1 MKKSVSI
8 VVASVIAALSITSI
22 TAVVFSSKNNSIETQ
37 GYTPRTS
44 ETLPTTLYLDDVDE
58 PDIRSYYSALNNK
71 GNSQKTGTNLLAS
84 LKPILKNNQI
94 YYKYSSDM
102 SIWQLYEIAD
112 RDWTKSPASAITY
125 GTYDSVNNVITNYQY
140 GNNDDG
146 KNNPYL
152 HALYTNRK
160 SDDGTKAWG
169 DHTQTGTYGIN
180 REHIWPKSHGFD
192 TEPSSGDNG
201 GARGDPMHLW
211 PGNGKANNIHSNYFY
226 GYVDKNQS
234 YTDLGSKYW
243 SSISGNYL
251 GQSKT
256 LGSGT
261 VFEPQDSDKG
271 DIARAVFY
279 MVARYNCYGG
289 NDSDGINGNN
299 PALVL
304 ANDLSENSRTGTS
317 ASYTDTYSLGI
328 LQDLLEWNR
337 LDKPDAWEIH
347 RNNLLYR
354 NFTNN
359 RNPFIDFPEWADY
372 IWGDKA
378 GSNYVN
384 PQKDTLNDWRS
395 DVVGTITLNK
405 NKLALKTGSSETLTA
420 TVSDGSSVTWS
431 SSDTSVASVNQSG
444 KVTANSKGSATITA
458 SATIDDTLIT
468 ATCAV
473 TVTDPDATVS
483 SVSVSPSSTS
493 LDVYSN
499 KTVTLT
505 ATVNGSYNPPQSVTW
520 STSNN
525 TLATVDTDG
534 VVTALKEGNVT
545 ITATSV
551 YDPTKSGSATISISD
566 STPKLTSIIVQNP
579 KTTYNAGD
587 SFVKPTV
594 IATYDGS
601 SSHAVDGASFS
612 GYSMVTSGEQTVYV
626 SYTENSITETTS
638 YQITVNAADSY
649 TDVLTT
655 ANTNSATAYKN
666 WDDVSCVS
674 PAKYAGYTKTDKS
687 AIYFSSTKSSGG
699 QFPGIFT
706 TDTGGYVS
714 TVTIAWNSNVADD
727 RSLYVY
733 ASNEPYSFSV
743 DYSVTANRGDYIG
756 KVSNPYPS
764 AEDLTVVFHNNYKY
778 LLMVSSYGAIYIDSI
793 TINWSSSELPDV
805 PVEAFS
811 ISPHSYT
818 LNAGKSFQ
826 IAPSFTPSYATNQ
839 IIDWSSSNNSV
850 ATVSDGVVTG
860 VSAGIA
866 TISAVTDDGGF
877 GDSVTVTVLASSSS
891 FPYVIGQ
898 PYKMFISNTL
908 KSTEYYFNGSM
919 SGSYYGATSST
930 YTQAVDMYFE
940 TNGGG
945 YNIYFNDSNDNGAKK
960 YIDVA
965 VNVTTQKTYMNFS
978 INSASSPTYVWSYDS
993 TEGYLYTTIDG
1004 GNYRLGGYST
1014 FATLAVYDATRT
1026 NIYDIQF
1033 KETIE
1038 VFSYYMMNK
1047 ITCDAS
1053 GVEAPGF
1060 NNGYSW
1066 NNLGEIYASLDA
1078 SEKQE
1083 FVSASP
1089 IENSLNIVEQAA
1101 YRYDYIIEKYGLSS
1115 YANFA
1120 TRNVNPRIK
1129 TTSLLLDSSSTT
1141 AIIVIISLVGVTSI
1155 GVYFSLR
1162 KRKEN

>member
-8 VVASVIAALSITSI
+8 VVASVITALSITSI

-44 ETLPTTLYLDDVDE
+44 DTLPTTLYLDDVDE

-112 RDWTKSPASAITY
+112 RDWSKSPASAITY
-125 GTYDSVNNVITNYQY
+125 GTYDSVNNVITSYQY

-192 TEPSSGDNG
+192 TEPDSGDNG

-243 SSISGNYL
+243 PSISGNYL

-261 VFEPQDSDKG
+261 VFEPQDQDKG

-304 ANDLSENSRTGTS
+304 SNDLSENSRTGTS

-405 NKLALKTGSSETLTA
+405 NKIALKTGSSETLTA
-420 TVSDGSSVTWS
+420 TVSDGSTVTWS
-431 SSDTSVASVNQSG
+431 SSNTTVASVNQSG

-458 SATIDDTLIT
+458 SATIDDTTIT

-493 LDVYSN
+493 LDVYNN
-499 KTVTLT
+499 KTVTLS

-551 YDPTKSGSATISISD
+551 YDSTKSGSATISISD

-601 SSHAVDGASFS
+601 TSHAVDGATFS
-612 GYSMVTSGEQTVYV
+612 GYSMVTSGEQTVNV
-626 SYTENSITETTS
+626 SYTENGITETTS

-649 TDVLTT
+649 SDVITSSI
-655 ANTNSATAYKN
+655 TNPEKSGYNK
-666 WDDVSCVS
+666 WSDVSVTS
-674 PAKYAGYTKTDKS
+674 PAKYAGVTAKHTS
-687 AIYFSSTKSSGG
+687 GAIQISSTSTGAGYPIIYTTESGG
-699 QFPGIFT
+699 
-706 TDTGGYVS
+706 YLS
-714 TVTIAWNSNVADD
+714 TVTIAWNSSTGERTLN
-727 RSLYVY
+727 VY
-733 ASNEPYSFSV
+733 ASNTAYTTSG
-743 DYSVTANRGDYIG
+743 DYSVVENRGTLIG
-756 KVSNPYPS
+756 SVSNPYS
-764 AEDLTVVFHNNYKY
+764 TSDDLTVIFHNNYRY
-778 LLMVSSYGAIYIDSI
+778 LLLASNYGAMYIDSI
-793 TINWSSSELPDV
+793 TVNWSSSELPDV
-805 PVEAFS
+805 PVEDFS
-811 ISPHSYT
+811 INPHSLT
-818 LNAGKSFQ
+818 LVEGKSQQ
-826 IAPSFTPSYATNQ
+826 IAASFTPSYATNQ
-839 IIDWSSSNNSV
+839 AIDWSSSNTSV
-850 ATVSDGVVTG
+850 ATVSDGVVTA

-877 GDSVTVTVLASSSS
+877 GDSLTVTVLSSGGT
-891 FPYVIGQ
+891 FPYIIGQ
-898 PYKMFISNTL
+898 PYKMYVSNTL
-908 KSTEYYFNGSM
+908 RAEECYFNGSM
-919 SGSYYGATSST
+919 SGSYYGATSTDYSN
-930 YTQAVDMYFE
+930 AVDVYFE
-940 TNGGG
+940 VNGGG
-945 YNIYFNDSNDNGAKK
+945 YNIYFNDPNDSNSKK

-965 VNVTTQKTYMNFS
+965 INGDYKNFS
-978 INSASSPTYVWSYDS
+978 INSASAPTYTWSYDS
-993 TEGYLYTTIDG
+993 TNGYLYTSIDDKDW
-1004 GNYRLGGYST
+1004 RLGGYSKYT
-1014 FATLAVYDATRT
+1014 TLAVYDATRT

-1089 IENSLNIVEQAA
+1089 IENSINIVEQAA
-1101 YRYDYIIEKYGLSS
+1101 YRYDYIIEKYGLTS

-1120 TRNVNPRIK
+1120 ARNVNPRIK
-1129 TTSLLLDSSSTT
+1129 TTSLLLDSSSTV

-1155 GVYFSLR
+1155 GAYFSLR